1 MGIFTFHL
9 KFCSIAVETWNWQI
23 LVGQRRF
30 VMQIRCN
37 VVFCSRWN
45 LTNLIFLSPS
55 RNTTACGTLD
65 YLAPEIVGHKQ
76 YQYQVDNWCVGV
88 LAYELLA
95 GRAPFEG
102 TDDETK
108 SNIANIKYTFPDYFS
123 PLARRFIENV
133 RRLHRALIFSKK
145 GRLVFSF

>member
-1 MGIFTFHL
+1 MT
-9 KFCSIAVETWNWQI
+9 
-23 LVGQRRF
+23 
-30 VMQIRCN
+30 
-37 VVFCSRWN
+37 
-45 LTNLIFLSPS
+45 

-88 LAYELLA
+88 LAFELLS

-108 SNIANIKYTFPDYFS
+108 SNIANIKYTFPDCFS
-123 PLARRFIENV
+123 SLSRKFIDNVSENRRRTPDDDV
-133 RRLHRALIFSKK
+133 P
-145 GRLVFSF
+145 

>member
-1 MGIFTFHL
+1 MFISFGL
-9 KFCSIAVETWNWQI
+9 N
-23 LVGQRRF
+23 
-30 VMQIRCN
+30 
-37 VVFCSRWN
+37 
-45 LTNLIFLSPS
+45 

-88 LAYELLA
+88 LGYELLA

-108 SNIANIKYTFPDYFS
+108 SKIANINYKFPDYFS
-123 PLARRFIENV
+123 QPARRFIDNVKIPFIPSITLSLSFICSSYKKIQKNVCLFLIALHIHGYKRMLINTCLVHTNV
-133 RRLHRALIFSKK
+133 RSM
-145 GRLVFSF
+145 

>member
-1 MGIFTFHL
+1 LTFH
-9 KFCSIAVETWNWQI
+9 
-23 LVGQRRF
+23 
-30 VMQIRCN
+30 
-37 VVFCSRWN
+37 
-45 LTNLIFLSPS
+45 

-88 LAYELLA
+88 LSYELLS

-108 SNIANIKYTFPDYFS
+108 LKIASINYTFPDYFS
-123 PLARRFIENV
+123 QHARKFVNNV
-133 RRLHRALIFSKK
+133 SLEIKAD
-145 GRLVFSF
+145 

>member
-1 MGIFTFHL
+1 
-9 KFCSIAVETWNWQI
+9 
-23 LVGQRRF
+23 
-30 VMQIRCN
+30 MQ
-37 VVFCSRWN
+37 
-45 LTNLIFLSPS
+45 

-108 SNIANIKYTFPDYFS
+108 SKIANINYKFPDYFS
-123 PLARRFIENV
+123 PLARKFIDNV
-133 RRLHRALIFSKK
+133 RYMKYEKFYCTN
-145 GRLVFSF
+145 SFFL